1 MSIRNVWL
9 TCSSFFILHV
19 PQKHIITE
27 KLLPQEFYPFF
38 LCLLVLSCCGV
49 MMMREVLRQ
58 KEKSLQLGTHKEEI
72 TSDDSCVRLLH
83 SLLVVAYEKP
93 IIKKKLI
100 VLSMVGFICMI
111 HIIRLANRKAR
122 FINSCYR
129 KKVLLSSK
137 C

>member
-1 MSIRNVWL
+1 M
-9 TCSSFFILHV
+9 H
-19 PQKHIITE
+19 
-27 KLLPQEFYPFF
+27 PQECYPVF
-38 LCLLVLSCCGV
+38 LCLFIVSCCGA
-49 MMMREVLRQ
+49 MMTREVLRQ
-58 KEKSLQLGTHKEEI
+58 QEKSLQLGTHTQEI

-122 FINSCYR
+122 FY
-129 KKVLLSSK
+129 
-137 C
+137 

>member
-1 MSIRNVWL
+1 MFDSLVLRSS
-9 TCSSFFILHV
+9 CSSKTYYHRKTTSSGIL
-19 PQKHIITE
+19 
-27 KLLPQEFYPFF
+27 PF
-38 LCLLVLSCCGV
+38 LLVSFGSFLLWCDDDEGSFTTK
-49 MMMREVLRQ
+49 R
-58 KEKSLQLGTHKEEI
+58 KSLQLGTYKEEI

>member
-1 MSIRNVWL
+1 
-9 TCSSFFILHV
+9 
-19 PQKHIITE
+19 
-27 KLLPQEFYPFF
+27 
-38 LCLLVLSCCGV
+38 
-49 MMMREVLRQ
+49 MMREGLRQ
-58 KEKSLQLGTHKEEI
+58 KEKSLQLETHKEEI